1 MDENR
6 AKELIMTKQNGG
18 RISCH
23 AAMEVAK
30 EAGLTTRK
38 VGELLNEMQIKICAC
53 QLGCFK

>member
-1 MDENR
+1 MNEDR

-18 RISCH
+18 RITCQ

-30 EAGLTTRK
+30 EAGVTTRK
-38 VGELLNEMQIKICAC
+38 VGELLNEMEIKICAC

>member
-1 MDENR
+1 
-6 AKELIMTKQNGG
+6 MTKQNGG

-30 EAGLTTRK
+30 EAGLTTRN

>member
-1 MDENR
+1 MDDTR
-6 AKELIMTKQNGG
+6 AKELIMKKQTSG
-18 RISCH
+18 RISCY

-53 QLGCFK
+53 QLGCFD